1 MIQQF
6 CTTQFCK
13 RQITI
18 PLLRNTGFQMGYTLG
33 YPIYLTLTQLT
44 YSSLL
49 TYPPKNTWAGIC
61 AILTCVSLKIGR
73 FSFIFHLYTPPYPT
87 MHFFHNDERC
97 NRYTFSTKKKLCNLF
112 LTLFNWC
119 SDFYFVVLCRNLAN
133 MYTPSD
139 TLQVQELFTPFLP
152 QKCCC
157 FV

>member
-1 MIQQF
+1 
-6 CTTQFCK
+6 
-13 RQITI
+13 
-18 PLLRNTGFQMGYTLG
+18 MGYTLG

-44 YSSLL
+44 YSSL
-49 TYPPKNTWAGIC
+49 TNPPKNTWAGIC

-152 QKCCC
+152 
-157 FV
+157 